1 MNATKIRKSFKFIA
15 IFAILIVAVLFTT
28 VIALNPVARVFASE
42 GNLSDVVVMKHIPTI
57 DDDFSGNRI
66 IVTLQQQYSDI
77 NRSIELEDLGVDIE
91 KAGLSISTERQS
103 QINSLN
109 QNEMINEN
117 IRDGRAI
124 ISNLFDTENK
134 KTGISRTE
142 NLFQILSIELP
153 IDSKQ
158 GVLDAIAELNKSEII
173 ISAEPDY
180 IYYVQEE
187 WTPVDTLYS
196 QQWGLTGMHGIK
208 AEEAWD
214 ITRGNANVRV
224 GVMEP
229 NGVSNHEDLNLLRL
243 DGQFYYYGS

>member
-15 IFAILIVAVLFTT
+15 IFAILIVVVLFTT
-28 VIALNPVARVFASE
+28 AIALNPVARVFASE

-173 ISAEPDY
+173 LSA
-180 IYYVQEE
+180 
-187 WTPVDTLYS
+187 
-196 QQWGLTGMHGIK
+196 
-208 AEEAWD
+208 
-214 ITRGNANVRV
+214 
-224 GVMEP
+224 
-229 NGVSNHEDLNLLRL
+229 
-243 DGQFYYYGS
+243 